1 VLDLSDGG
9 DIFVKVNIIISI
21 DLFWTYI
28 YNIYLVWWYVILP
41 VYVILLHYA
50 QLDCR
55 WSNSPEQDLIHML
68 P

>member
-28 YNIYLVWWYVILP
+28 YIYISGVVVCYFTCVCYIIALCSVGLSMVQQP
-41 VYVILLHYA
+41 
-50 QLDCR
+50 R
-55 WSNSPEQDLIHML
+55 T
-68 P
+68 